1 MCSGAPSSGLSAS
14 TASGGSL
21 LFIDEGMGGEGP
33 AASIEVERSNEANYN
48 SKPTWLNFTEDE
60 LKNTTADL
68 MGNRLVQRG
77 NPTIA
82 EIKASVPP
90 MAMSTPDSIKGDPSH
105 GTAHTFVGQ

>member
-1 MCSGAPSSGLSAS
+1 MLAVCSGAPSSGLSAS

-60 LKNTTADL
+60 LKMPPQNVKRKEA
-68 MGNRLVQRG
+68 Q
-77 NPTIA
+77 
-82 EIKASVPP
+82 KA
-90 MAMSTPDSIKGDPSH
+90 
-105 GTAHTFVGQ
+105 F